1 MSTELDMSNFAAS
14 ASHVVPP
21 HTTAA
26 ARPAPDPP
34 RNPIWPAMAAGRIV
48 HKYFEGYGNFLGMVK
63 RKVPGRPVVEVAYED
78 GDGEEIFL
86 DQLLFNMLP
95 ENTM

>member
-1 MSTELDMSNFAAS
+1 M
-14 ASHVVPP
+14 
-21 HTTAA
+21 
-26 ARPAPDPP
+26 
-34 RNPIWPAMAAGRIV
+34 